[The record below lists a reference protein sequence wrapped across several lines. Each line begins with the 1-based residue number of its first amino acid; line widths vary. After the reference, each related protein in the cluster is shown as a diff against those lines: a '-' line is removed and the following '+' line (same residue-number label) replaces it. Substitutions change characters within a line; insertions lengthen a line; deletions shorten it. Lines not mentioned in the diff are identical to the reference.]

1 MMFPENI
8 SKEEVNQLPLGKY
21 EGPITVVDSKTSMYR
36 ALRAIER
43 SSFIGFDTETK
54 PAFHKGVYH
63 QVALLQLALSDQV
76 FLIRLSKIGFPA
88 PLRELFSEPG
98 KLKVGISIRDD
109 LVELQKLANF
119 RPHGIIELNDVA
131 KDLGVLREGVRNLTA
146 TFLGFRI
153 SKSQQTTNW
162 ERAQLTEKQMYYAA
176 TDAWVCHEI
185 YHKLFR
191 QGYLSSSS

>member
-21 EGPITVVDSKTSMYR
+21 EGPITVVDSKTALHR

-54 PAFHKGVYH
+54 PAFQKGVYH
-63 QVALLQLALSDQV
+63 QVALLQLALADQV
-76 FLIRLSKIGFPA
+76 FLIRLSKIGFPTA
-88 PLRELFSEPG
+88 LRELFSESG

-119 RPHGIIELNDVA
+119 RPHGIVELNEIA

-162 ERAQLTEKQMYYAA
+162 ERDQLTEKQMYYAA

-185 YHKLFR
+185 YQKLFR
-191 QGYLSSSS
+191 QGYL